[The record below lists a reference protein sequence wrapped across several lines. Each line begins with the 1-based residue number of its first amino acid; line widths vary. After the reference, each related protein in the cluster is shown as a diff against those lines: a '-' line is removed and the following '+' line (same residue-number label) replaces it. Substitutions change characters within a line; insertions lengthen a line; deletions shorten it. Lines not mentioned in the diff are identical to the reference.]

1 MIDVIPVPEPN
12 PIPITVLVKNLEA
25 EDFKETVLVDI
36 VMTFVA
42 VTEKDYRRD

>member
-12 PIPITVLVKNLEA
+12 LITVLVKNPEA
-25 EDFKETVLVDI
+25 EAFKETVLVDI